1 MAFFSDIRVNVDA
14 GAEGLIVEAPKWG
27 VHSYVAEAAVR
38 AGFLAAFGTDRLT
51 TRNQILPLPALPA
64 ADVDA
69 ISLAIA
75 SAVAPQNLTGVGAGA
90 LSGVVG
96 IGRIYPAQS
105 VTVNFAAIGGADWDT
120 AFGYLPVDIFG
131 EDAAGR
137 PIHEV
142 VIRNNAGAVAVQVAT
157 VQAFSRIREVD
168 VGASNG
174 AGGTATIGT
183 DPTHHE
189 LSVYDYPGIVAYDV
203 AREGNTLATTF
214 AANETC
220 AAIREGYVWATPTAA
235 AVLPYQ
241 PVHVRTTAGGGVLRG
256 ALYGP
261 QPLPA
266 GGNFAPLLGA
276 QWVTPAGAGGL
287 ALIRIG
293 R

>member
-1 MAFFSDIRVNVDA
+1 MALFSDIRVNVDA
-14 GAEGLIVEAPKWG
+14 GAEGLIVSSPQWG
-27 VHSYVAEAAVR
+27 THSYVAEAAVR

-51 TRNQILPLPALPA
+51 TRNQILPLPALPV
-64 ADVDA
+64 ADVDS

-90 LSGVVG
+90 LSGAVG

-105 VTVNFAAIGGADWDT
+105 VTVDFDADAGWDT

-137 PIHEV
+137 PIHET

-157 VQAFSRIREVD
+157 VQAFSRVRQVD
-168 VGASNG
+168 IGASNAATG
-174 AGGTATIGT
+174 AGTIGT

-203 AREGNTLATTF
+203 AREGDTLATTF
-214 AANETC
+214 AVDETC
-220 AAIREGYVWATPTAA
+220 AAIREGYVWAVPTAD

-241 PVHVRTTAGGGVLRG
+241 PVHVRTTAGGGILRG

-266 GGNFAPLLGA
+266 GAAFAPLLGA
-276 QWVTPAGAGGL
+276 QWVTPAAAGGL